1 MVMKAQDFDFFL
13 PSDLIAQFPPKQRTD
28 SRMLYLDSPCDR
40 FQDALFI
47 DLPKYLR
54 AGDVIVF
61 NDTRVIKARLK
72 GIKQTGGKI
81 EVMVERLLDP
91 HHVLAMIRASHA
103 PRTGSKLLLE
113 NKISAIVQ
121 GQEQNFYILRF
132 AHELQVT
139 QLLEQYGSLPLP
151 PYIER
156 HATQLDE
163 DRYQTV
169 FAKEA
174 GAVAAPTAGLHFD
187 QAMLITLREM
197 GVIITYVTL
206 HVGAGTFQP
215 VRAENILDHQMHTE
229 IYQIPA
235 ETIAAIQHAKRFG
248 NHVLAVGS
256 TSLRALEACARTNDG
271 GLKPGYGET
280 NLFITP
286 GFNFRIV
293 DRLLT
298 NFHLPR
304 STLLMMVSAFAGMEN
319 IRHSYQHAITQR
331 YHFFSY
337 GDAMLIER
345 KI

>member
-1 MVMKAQDFDFFL
+1 MRTQDFDFFL
-13 PSDLIAQFPPKQRTD
+13 PSDLIAQFPPTQRTD
-28 SRMLYLDSPCDR
+28 SRMLYLDSPCDK
-40 FQDALFI
+40 FQDTLFI

-61 NDTRVIKARLK
+61 NDTRVIKARLW

-81 EVMVERLLDP
+81 EVMVERVLDS

-103 PRTGSKLLLE
+103 PKIGSRLLLE
-113 NKISAIVQ
+113 NTINAIVQ
-121 GQEQNFYILRF
+121 GHEQNFYILRF
-132 AHELQVT
+132 THELSVI

-156 HATQLDE
+156 QATQLDE
-163 DRYQTV
+163 DRYQTI
-169 FAKEA
+169 FAKQV

-187 QAMLITLREM
+187 EAMLINLREI
-197 GVIITYVTL
+197 GVVITYVTL

-229 IYQIPA
+229 IYYIPA
-235 ETIAAIQHAKRFG
+235 ETIGAIQQAKGTG
-248 NHVLAVGS
+248 NRVLAVGS
-256 TSLRALEACARTNDG
+256 TSLRALEACAKTNDG
-271 GLKPGYGET
+271 QLKPGYGET
-280 NLFITP
+280 NLFVMP

-319 IRHSYQHAITQR
+319 IHRAYQHAITQR

-345 KI
+345 KV

>member
-1 MVMKAQDFDFFL
+1 MKTQDFDFFL
-13 PSDLIAQFPPKQRTD
+13 PSDLIAQLPPKQRTD
-28 SRMLYLDSPCDR
+28 SRMLYLDSSNNK
-40 FQDALFI
+40 FEDALFL
-47 DLPKYLR
+47 DLPRYLC

-61 NDTRVIKARLK
+61 NNTRVIKARLW
-72 GIKQTGGKI
+72 GVKQSGGKI
-81 EVMVERLLDP
+81 EVMVERVLDS

-103 PRTGSKLLLE
+103 PKIGSAVLLE
-113 NKISAIVQ
+113 HKIKAIVQ
-121 GQEQNFYILRF
+121 GREQNFFILRF
-132 AHELQVT
+132 SHELPVT
-139 QLLEQYGSLPLP
+139 EVLEQYGSLPLP

-156 HATQLDE
+156 QATKLDE
-163 DRYQTV
+163 DRYQTI
-169 FAKEA
+169 FAKEV

-187 QAMLITLREM
+187 EAILENLRKM
-197 GVIITYVTL
+197 GVAITYITL

-215 VRAENILDHQMHTE
+215 VRAQNIKDHHMHTE
-229 IYQIPA
+229 IYHLPA
-235 ETIAAIQHAKRFG
+235 ETIDAIQQAKRMG
-248 NHVLAVGS
+248 HRVLAVGS
-256 TSLRALEACARTNDG
+256 TSLRALEACAHINNG

-286 GFNFRIV
+286 GFDFRIV

-319 IRHSYQHAITQR
+319 IRRAYHHAISQR
-331 YHFFSY
+331 YRFFSY

>member
-1 MVMKAQDFDFFL
+1 MKIQDFDFFL
-13 PSDLIAQFPPKQRTD
+13 PNDLIAQFPPQHRVD
-28 SRMLYLDSPCDR
+28 SRLLYLDSPSNK

-47 DLPKYLR
+47 DLTTYLR

-61 NDTRVIKARLK
+61 NNTRVIKARLW
-72 GIKQTGGKI
+72 GSKQTGGKV
-81 EVMVERLLDP
+81 EVMVERVLDS

-103 PRTGSKLLLE
+103 PKIGSSLLLG
-113 NKISAIVQ
+113 NKINAVVQ
-121 GQEQNFYILRF
+121 GHEQNFYILHF
-132 AHELQVT
+132 AHELPVIE
-139 QLLEQYGSLPLP
+139 LLEQYGNLPLP

-156 HATQLDE
+156 QATQLDE
-163 DRYQTV
+163 ERYQTI
-169 FAKEA
+169 FAKEV

-187 QAMLITLREM
+187 ETMLAKLHEL
-197 GVIITYVTL
+197 GVIIAYVTL

-215 VRAENILDHQMHTE
+215 VRTDNILNHQMHTE
-229 IYQIPA
+229 IYHIPA
-235 ETIAAIQHAKRFG
+235 ETINAIQQAKQIG
-248 NHVLAVGS
+248 NRVLAVGS
-256 TSLRALEACARTNDG
+256 TSLRALEACANANNG
-271 GLKPGYGET
+271 KLKSGHGET

-319 IRHSYQHAITQR
+319 IRCAYQHAISQR

-345 KI
+345 KV

>member
-1 MVMKAQDFDFFL
+1 MKTQEFDFFL
-13 PSDLIAQFPPKQRTD
+13 PSDLIAQFPPTHRTD
-28 SRMLYLDSPCDR
+28 SRMLYLDSPCDK
-40 FQDALFI
+40 FQDTLFI

-61 NDTRVIKARLK
+61 NDTRVIKARLW

-81 EVMVERLLDP
+81 EVMVERVLDS

-103 PRTGSKLLLE
+103 PKIGSRLLLE
-113 NKISAIVQ
+113 NTINAIVQ
-121 GQEQNFYILRF
+121 GHEQNFYILRF
-132 AHELQVT
+132 THELSVI

-156 HATQLDE
+156 QATQLDE
-163 DRYQTV
+163 DRYQTI
-169 FAKEA
+169 FAKQV

-187 QAMLITLREM
+187 EAMLINLREI
-197 GVIITYVTL
+197 GVVITYVTL

-229 IYQIPA
+229 IYYIPE
-235 ETIAAIQHAKRFG
+235 ETIGAIQQAKGAG
-248 NHVLAVGS
+248 NRVLAVGS
-256 TSLRALEACARTNDG
+256 TSLRALEACAKTNDG
-271 GLKPGYGET
+271 QLKSGYGET
-280 NLFITP
+280 NLFVMP

-319 IRHSYQHAITQR
+319 IHRAYQHAITHR

-345 KI
+345 KV